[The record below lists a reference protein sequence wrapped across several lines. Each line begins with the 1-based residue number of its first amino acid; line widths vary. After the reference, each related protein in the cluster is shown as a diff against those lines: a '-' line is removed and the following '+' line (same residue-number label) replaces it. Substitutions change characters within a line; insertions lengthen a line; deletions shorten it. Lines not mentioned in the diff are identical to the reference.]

1 MIGHDGVVLYVG
13 KAKNL
18 KNRVTSYFRSRQ
30 HSPKTVAL
38 VEKIDHIEVTVT
50 NSETEALLLEQTLI
64 KSLKPPFNI
73 LLRDDKSY
81 PYIYLSSQEY
91 PRLAYY
97 RGAKKLPGKYFGP
110 YPSAAAVRETL
121 NLLQKVFNVRQCEDS
136 FFRNRS
142 RPCLQHQIER
152 CKAPCVGLVS
162 EAEYKEDVRHTIMF
176 LDGKSNEVRQE
187 LTEAMN
193 RAAEQLEFEKAAV
206 LRDQLESLTYVQS
219 QQFVETESGNADVFA
234 VALQSGMACVQV
246 VYVRGGRVMGNKTY
260 YPSLKADLS
269 ISEILDEFIPQ
280 YYLGGQGRR
289 DLPQNIIV
297 EEPFES
303 QEALV
308 EALRQEHN
316 ANLSVSS
323 NVRTARRG
331 WLRLAQTNAEQY
343 LSSHLANRDNL
354 FKRFESLRDALGL
367 DETPQRLECFDIS
380 HTQGERTVASCVV
393 FEQNGPV
400 RNQYRRFNIEDI
412 TAGDD
417 YAAMDQALTRRYTRL
432 KRGEAKLPDILI
444 VDGGKGQLKQARR
457 VLSDLQVQGV
467 LLLGIAK
474 GETRK
479 PGLETL
485 FLEDSG
491 PGFELERDSPAL
503 HLIQHIRDEA
513 HRFAIVGHR
522 QQRDKKRIQ
531 SVLEDIPGIGPKRR
545 RELLTHFGGLQG
557 LARASQHEIENVP
570 GISKKIAEDVYAAL
584 HNV

>member
-1 MIGHDGVVLYVG
+1 MIGQDGQVLYVG

-30 HSPKTVAL
+30 HSPKTAAL
-38 VEKIDHIEVTVT
+38 VEKIETIEVTVT

-81 PYIYLSSQEY
+81 PYIYLSSHEF

-97 RGAKKLPGKYFGP
+97 RGAKKLPGRYFGP

-136 FFRNRS
+136 FYRNRS

-162 EAEYKEDVRHTIMF
+162 EEEYEQDVRHTIMF
-176 LDGKSNEVRQE
+176 LEGKSTEVREE
-187 LTEAMN
+187 LTRSMET
-193 RAAEQLEFEKAAV
+193 AAEKLDFEQAARF
-206 LRDQLESLTYVQS
+206 RDQLEALTHVQS
-219 QQFVETESGNADVFA
+219 QQFVEGENGNADVFA
-234 VALQSGMACVQV
+234 VALQSGLACVQV
-246 VYVRGGRVMGNKTY
+246 VFVRGGRVMGNKSY
-260 YPSLKADLS
+260 YPALKADLS
-269 ISEILDEFIPQ
+269 VAEILDEFVPQ
-280 YYLGGQGRR
+280 YYLGGQGSRE
-289 DLPQNIIV
+289 LPQTIIV
-297 EEPFES
+297 AEAFES
-303 QEALV
+303 QDALV
-308 EALRQEHN
+308 EALRQQWN
-316 ANLSVSS
+316 TTVSVSS
-323 NVRTARRG
+323 NVRTSRRG

-343 LSSHLANRDNL
+343 LASHIANRENL
-354 FKRFESLRDALGL
+354 FLRFESLRDALSL

-393 FEQNGPV
+393 FELSGPV

-417 YAAMDQALTRRYTRL
+417 YAAMEQALSRRYTRL
-432 KRGEAKLPDILI
+432 KRGEGKLPDILI

-457 VLSDLQVQGV
+457 VLSDLQIQGV

-485 FLEDSG
+485 FLEDTG

-513 HRFAIVGHR
+513 HRFAIMGHR
-522 QQRDKKRIQ
+522 QQREKKRTR
-531 SVLEDIPGIGPKRR
+531 SVLEEIPGVGPKRR
-545 RELLTHFGGLQG
+545 KQLLSHFGGLQG
-557 LARASQHEIENVP
+557 LASASQQEIENVP
-570 GISKKIAEDVYAAL
+570 GINKKIAEDVYAAL